1 MRNILGW
8 TSLCFTAGLVGG
20 LTGSVLLW
28 MAGSYGWTAAMQV
41 NLAPQWTLDWLF
53 PRLIWSGVWGLLL
66 VPRFM
71 PRSIFWR
78 GLCVSL
84 APTLAQLLVAFPA
97 DPDKGL
103 WGLGL
108 GALTPVVVIV
118 VNAVWGWVA
127 AMWLVLA
134 DDAPKGFSRLR

>member
-1 MRNILGW
+1 M
-8 TSLCFTAGLVGG
+8 
-20 LTGSVLLW
+20 
-28 MAGSYGWTAAMQV
+28 
-41 NLAPQWTLDWLF
+41 
-53 PRLIWSGVWGLLL
+53 
-66 VPRFM
+66 PRFL
-71 PRSIFWR
+71 PRSVFWR

-84 APTLAQLLVAFPA
+84 APTLAQLLVAFPE
-97 DPDKGL
+97 DPGKGL

-127 AMWLVLA
+127 ALWLALA